1 MWTEQFKS
9 MMMLLVMA
17 ALLRVSYE
25 MSRPTRVAA
34 LDLSSKTEPISGY
47 REREAKA
54 VSRYAQAQ
62 GKMWRHWEEAMF
74 EPVK

>member
-25 MSRPTRVAA
+25 VSRPTQVAA
-34 LDLSSKTEPISGY
+34 LEFNPKTDPLSAY
-47 REREAKA
+47 RERETKA

-62 GKMWRHWEEAMF
+62 GKMWRHWNEAMF

>member
-17 ALLRVSYE
+17 ALLRASYE

-34 LDLSSKTEPISGY
+34 LEFSPKTEPISGY

-54 VSRYAQAQ
+54 VRRYAQAQ